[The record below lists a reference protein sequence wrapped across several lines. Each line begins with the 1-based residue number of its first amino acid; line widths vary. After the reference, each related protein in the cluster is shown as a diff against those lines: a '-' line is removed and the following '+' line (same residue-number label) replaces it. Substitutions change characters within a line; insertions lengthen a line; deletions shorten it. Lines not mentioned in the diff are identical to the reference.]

1 MYRNY
6 FINKLILG
14 TAQLSSNYGI
24 ANKTGKMRHGD
35 LRKIKNLAIQKG
47 MVTVETAQAYGHSE
61 KILSKTN
68 FSKFN
73 LISKIPKINNN
84 SNLNNLMSKL
94 VKESLKK
101 LRIKKI

>member
-35 LRKIKNLAIQKG
+35 LRKIKKSS
-47 MVTVETAQAYGHSE
+47 Y
-61 KILSKTN
+61 SKRN
-68 FSKFN
+68 G
-73 LISKIPKINNN
+73 N
-84 SNLNNLMSKL
+84 SRNCA
-94 VKESLKK
+94 SLWTFRKD
-101 LRIKKI
+101 IGQN